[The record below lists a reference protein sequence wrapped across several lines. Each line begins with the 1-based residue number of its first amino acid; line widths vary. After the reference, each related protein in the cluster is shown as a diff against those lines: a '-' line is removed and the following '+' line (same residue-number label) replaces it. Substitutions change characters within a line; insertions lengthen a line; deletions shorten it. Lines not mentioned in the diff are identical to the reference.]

1 MRGLKRS
8 EMVGDRE
15 ADVSAGFEIFVIPHL
30 QLQAQPISSQPA
42 RFESIPHHYY
52 WRVSQKG
59 IVLFSLAGVF
69 WGLPYFFIALA
80 LESFSTPSI
89 VFLRTLLGALV
100 LIPYAA
106 IAGGLRAALKAWPY
120 VVIFGAVEMVG
131 PWFLIT
137 EAEKHI
143 SSGLAGLLIAT
154 VPFFAVAILAVF
166 LKDRKALRPRPLSGM
181 VIGFAGVATLVGIDS
196 FTGAIEPI
204 YVLMVVLAA
213 VGYSIAPIVANIKLK
228 EVPSASVI
236 GVSMAFVAVVYAPFS
251 IPKLPEEFAAATP
264 TSMMAVV
271 VLGLVCSAAAFVIFF
286 MLIKEIGPAKAT
298 LITYVNTA
306 VALLL
311 GIVFLGEPITIGLL
325 VGIPLITIGLILAG
339 GREREPELSKA

>member
-1 MRGLKRS
+1 MLPES
-8 EMVGDRE
+8 RE
-15 ADVSAGFEIFVIPHL
+15 LCQG
-30 QLQAQPISSQPA
+30 
-42 RFESIPHHYY
+42 HYY
-52 WRVSQKG
+52 GQVSQKG
-59 IVLFSLAGVF
+59 LILFALAGIF

-106 IAGGLRAALKAWPY
+106 ATGGLKPALKAWPY
-120 VVIFGAVEMVG
+120 VLVFGAVEMIG

-154 VPFFAVAILAVF
+154 VPFFAVAILAIF
-166 LKDRKALRPRPLSGM
+166 LKDRKALRTRPLGGM
-181 VIGFAGVATLVGIDS
+181 VIGFAGVATLVGIDT
-196 FTGAIEPI
+196 FAGHIEPL

-213 VGYSIAPIVANIKLK
+213 MGYAIAPIVANIKLHD
-228 EVPSASVI
+228 VPSAGVI
-236 GVSMAFVAVVYAPFS
+236 GVSMAIVAIAYSPFS
-251 IPKLPEEFAAATP
+251 IPRLPGELASASPA
-264 TSMMAVV
+264 SLMAVG

-311 GIVFLGEPITIGLL
+311 GIVFLNEPITIGLI
-325 VGIPLITIGLILAG
+325 VGIPLITIGLIMAG